1 MFKKASERAETAL
14 KKNASNA
21 RILEKLGQERAN
33 LHWQLGLNSQHI
45 SAENAAKIAD
55 TISFQYLTMSPCH
68 HVTIIFSHLNQLH
81 LRRTSYESHGH
92 FTASVQR

>member
-55 TISFQYLTMSPCH
+55 TVSFQYLTMSPCH
-68 HVTIIFSHLNQLH
+68 HHFLPFKPT
-81 LRRTSYESHGH
+81 TSSQDVLWIPRPLYRICSK
-92 FTASVQR
+92 VK